1 MMIGMPNPWVDCS
14 NLNQAEKIAGFD
26 FHLKLHDNII
36 RAMKNMIEIVYQ
48 IDNSRKIVIRKSL
61 ETTNKDI
68 SGVYDKYS
76 VNKTIRLSN
85 ENEITIRGEK
95 DKIFVANIIS
105 SDKVFS
111 VFCKQGI
118 SPKELKKI
126 YKLIAESEK

>member
-1 MMIGMPNPWVDCS
+1 
-14 NLNQAEKIAGFD
+14 
-26 FHLKLHDNII
+26 
-36 RAMKNMIEIVYQ
+36 MIEIVYQ